1 MIDSINTPEDKIIE
15 TTTMTASAK
24 STNNLITKCEAALE
38 SARRLESHVHAK
50 MAKAVSKEN
59 RIDREQLTTHQF
71 SLHGYAWVATYVES
85 LKQLLHWAKRLK
97 LENLLGELEELIL
110 EAGFGEY
117 LAQISGGIPMSQV
130 EIVRL
135 TNLGVDEYVKRDFHN
150 TEVNELIRDGTSP
163 QIHQAIAEL
172 IVDGNFG
179 SLGLKDPE
187 LELVRNQFRKFSNE
201 KIVPCAQDWHLNDCL
216 IPNDLI
222 SEMAEL
228 GVFGLT
234 LPEKWGGSAAGKI
247 AMCVVTEEL
256 CRGFLGVGSLATRTE
271 IAADLIGEH
280 GTEAQQ
286 KRWLSGLVSGEILP
300 TALFTEPNTGS
311 DLASVNTRANR
322 TGDMYKVNG
331 AKTWATHAARADLM
345 TLLVRTNPDHPG
357 HTGISIL
364 LAPKPRGTDADPF
377 PAAGMNG
384 TEIKVLGYRGM
395 KEFEIGFDDF
405 EVPTDC
411 LLGQVEGKGFRQ
423 LMSGMETARIQT
435 AARAIGVAQNAL
447 ELGLSYAL
455 TRHQFGRRI
464 YDFPRVSAKLAS
476 MAVEIMICRQLTWAA
491 AREKDAGRRCDLE
504 AGMAK
509 LLAARVAWS
518 SADNALQV
526 HGGNGYAVEFPI
538 SRVLVDSRIL
548 NVFEGT
554 GEIQAQII
562 SRRLLDTNRTPAV

>member
-1 MIDSINTPEDKIIE
+1 
-15 TTTMTASAK
+15 
-24 STNNLITKCEAALE
+24 
-38 SARRLESHVHAK
+38 
-50 MAKAVSKEN
+50 
-59 RIDREQLTTHQF
+59 
-71 SLHGYAWVATYVES
+71 
-85 LKQLLHWAKRLK
+85 
-97 LENLLGELEELIL
+97 
-110 EAGFGEY
+110 
-117 LAQISGGIPMSQV
+117 
-130 EIVRL
+130 
-135 TNLGVDEYVKRDFHN
+135 
-150 TEVNELIRDGTSP
+150 
-163 QIHQAIAEL
+163 
-172 IVDGNFG
+172 
-179 SLGLKDPE
+179 
-187 LELVRNQFRKFSNE
+187 
-201 KIVPCAQDWHLNDCL
+201 
-216 IPNDLI
+216 
-222 SEMAEL
+222 
-228 GVFGLT
+228 
-234 LPEKWGGSAAGKI
+234 
-247 AMCVVTEEL
+247 
-256 CRGFLGVGSLATRTE
+256 
-271 IAADLIGEH
+271 
-280 GTEAQQ
+280 
-286 KRWLSGLVSGEILP
+286 
-300 TALFTEPNTGS
+300 
-311 DLASVNTRANR
+311 
-322 TGDMYKVNG
+322 
-331 AKTWATHAARADLM
+331 M

-411 LLGQVEGKGFRQ
+411 LLGQVEGKGFKQ

-435 AARAIGVAQNAL
+435 AARAVGVAQNAL

-464 YDFPRVSAKLAS
+464 YDFPRVSAKLTS